1 MGFADFSTDSGLAIA
16 DSFFSRRTY
25 VEGYEPTQADV
36 VTFKAV
42 SSEPDASK
50 YPHVARWYK
59 HIASYESEFST
70 LPGDSSKEYTAYGPE
85 NSELPINTKAEA
97 PAAAEEEDDDDID
110 LFDSEDEDPEVVAE
124 RERNLAAYRA
134 KKASKPKP
142 VAKSIVTLD
151 VKPWDDETDL
161 AKMEAAVRSIEK
173 DGLVWSGSKLVPI
186 GFGIKKLQ
194 INFVIEDE
202 KVSVSD
208 LQEEIEAFEDFVQS
222 TDVAAMQKL

>member
-36 VTFKAV
+36 VTFKAFK
-42 SSEPDASK
+42 SEPDASK

-59 HIASYESEFST
+59 HAASFESEFAT
-70 LPGDSSKEYTAYGPE
+70 LPGDASKEYTAYGPE
-85 NSELPINTKAEA
+85 NSELPINTKEEA
-97 PAAAEEEDDDDID
+97 PAAEDEDDID

-142 VAKSIVTLD
+142 IAKSIVTLD
-151 VKPWDDETDL
+151 VKPWDDETNL
-161 AKMEAAVRSIEK
+161 TELEAHVRSIEK
-173 DGLVWSGSKLVPI
+173 DGLVWSGSKLVPV

-194 INFVIEDE
+194 INLVIEDE
-202 KVSVSD
+202 KISLSD
-208 LQEEIEAFEDFVQS
+208 LQEEIEGFEDHVQS